1 MWVWL
6 HRAAPVDCSL
16 SPTEGLGEPVFP
28 LPHASLEALGFAHS
42 CPAWWKEVCVSVC
55 VCVCPVTPW
64 RWDGIVLHR
73 KLGLTSAVTSSR
85 FYFVLLFLCPLPF

>member
-55 VCVCPVTPW
+55 VCVC
-64 RWDGIVLHR
+64 VLSLR
-73 KLGLTSAVTSSR
+73 GGGMGLCYTGNSGS
-85 FYFVLLFLCPLPF
+85 LLR

>member
-1 MWVWL
+1 M
-6 HRAAPVDCSL
+6 C
-16 SPTEGLGEPVFP
+16 
-28 LPHASLEALGFAHS
+28 
-42 CPAWWKEVCVSVC
+42 VCVC

-85 FYFVLLFLCPLPF
+85 FYFVLLFLCSLPALITGEPVSGRVAEGLCAVQAVWREPPPRGA